1 MFSCEFCEI
10 FKNIFSQRTPPVAAS
25 KQKDTADA
33 TVKFRELENCI
44 IPQAVGVT
52 GTTHVPILAPDTDNR
67 QNYFSRKQEYSVNT
81 EAVIRN
87 NLEMIHDMIHIHTL
101 CYYYTHCVKSVQK
114 RSFFRSVFSRIRTE
128 YEEIR
133 SIRTYQS
140 ECGKIRTI
148 KNSVFG
154 HFPCSGTYRF
164 L

>member
-10 FKNIFSQRTPPVAAS
+10 FKNTFSQRTPPVAAS

-101 CYYYTHCVKSVQK
+101 CYYYNTA
-114 RSFFRSVFSRIRTE
+114 
-128 YEEIR
+128 
-133 SIRTYQS
+133 
-140 ECGKIRTI
+140 
-148 KNSVFG
+148 
-154 HFPCSGTYRF
+154 
-164 L
+164 